1 MNLLKLFINLTKK
14 GLIMKKLL
22 TLSLL
27 VLATV
32 SLNLNGQQIS
42 FDGEQMIIKKNEDKK
57 GSRLYTNQ
65 EEKNLIEGLEADH
78 EFYEGMTPKEIA
90 IARTQAA
97 IDSRNAE
104 ERHNALNVQP
114 PHSATFTCSDCH
126 ENFLLTDAYN
136 HKKLYCIKLSCKISD
151 SCQYLMFQNKEQLKL
166 HLKYEHKLND
176 WTIENIYKI
185 K

>member
-1 MNLLKLFINLTKK
+1 
-14 GLIMKKLL
+14 MKKLL

-27 VLATV
+27 TLATV

-42 FDGEQMIIKKNEDKK
+42 FDGQQMIIKENENKK
-57 GSRLYTNQ
+57 ESRIYTGP
-65 EEKNLIEGLEADH
+65 EEKDFIEGLEREH
-78 EFYEGMTPKEIA
+78 NFYDGMTPQQIA
-90 IARTQAA
+90 TQRIQSA

-104 ERHNALNVQP
+104 ERHNTLNGLIDHGITNVQP
-114 PHSATFTCSDCH
+114 PHSATFICSDCH
-126 ENFLLTDAYN
+126 EIFLLTDAYN

-151 SCQYLMFQNKEQLKL
+151 SCQYLTFLNKEQLKL
-166 HLKYEHKLND
+166 HLKNEHNLND

>member
-32 SLNLNGQQIS
+32 SLNLNGQELS
-42 FDGEQMIIKKNEDKK
+42 FDGEQMIIKKNKDKK
-57 GSRLYTNQ
+57 ETEIYVTP
-65 EEKNLIEGLEADH
+65 EEEGFIKALKAEH
-78 EFYEGMTPKEIA
+78 KFYEGMTPKQIA
-90 IARTQAA
+90 TARIQAA

-114 PHSATFTCSDCH
+114 PHSATFICSDCH
-126 ENFLLTDAYN
+126 EIFLLTDAYN